1 MSVRPYQSI
10 SRFWFI
16 LSVSSLGLACC
27 LAIILIVSRMPV
39 VDAWFTRSTF
49 QSALVL
55 HVNFSLFIWLFSFAA
70 SLWTFFFFR
79 KNKSLHLFIAV
90 LALLAIAGMLA
101 ASILHEPRPVLSN
114 YLPVLDNPLYLTSGL
129 MFCAGFVVLLLD
141 LSFAKAQKIEA
152 TAWFCPECLQRL
164 LQIMLLCLLLLPWTA
179 MNIPFQGHTF
189 YEFLFWGI
197 GHQLQYLFS
206 LLMLW
211 GWIWLAKKQGHSLA
225 LSEPLLKSA
234 FYLALLPLLASLF
247 LPLFYAPQDVQYR
260 LWFTRLMYSSPLLL
274 PVVVYALYGGSVKQL
289 AKRISASLI
298 TSLALTL
305 LSFGLLLGL
314 LIDGNNLMVPA
325 HYHAVTGA
333 INLTFMGLGY
343 ELMPHLG
350 FLKPQP
356 VWQKRQQILYASG
369 VALLALGLAWSGS
382 LGGARKMMGQSD
394 GTIEQLSAW
403 FTMGL
408 GGLLALL
415 GCFLFLGLVFLN
427 MRKKQ
432 VFSSFSTISK
442 TALIKG
448 SHDV

>member
-1 MSVRPYQSI
+1 MSVRLYQSI

-39 VDAWFTRSTF
+39 VDAWFDTATF

-70 SLWTFFFFR
+70 SLWTFYFAR

-90 LALLAIAGMLA
+90 LSLIAISGMLA
-101 ASILHEPRPVLSN
+101 AAILHEPRPVLSN
-114 YLPVLDNPLYLTSGL
+114 YLPVLDNSLYLTSVL
-129 MFCAGFVVLLLD
+129 IFCSGYVILLLD
-141 LSFAKAQKIEA
+141 LSFTRSSTMTE
-152 TAWFCPECLQRL
+152 TAFFCPDCLQRL

-179 MNIPFQGHTF
+179 MNIPVQGHAF
-189 YEFLFWGI
+189 YELLFWGI
-197 GHQLQYLFS
+197 GHQVQYLFT

-211 GWIWLAKKQGHSLA
+211 GWIWLATRHGHSLT
-225 LSEPLLKSA
+225 LSARQLKVA

-247 LPLFYAPQDVQYR
+247 LPLFYSPEDPQYR

-274 PVVVYALYGGSVKQL
+274 PVFVYALYGGSLKNLPQ
-289 AKRISASLI
+289 RISGSVSI
-298 TSLALTL
+298 SLALSL
-305 LSFGLLLGL
+305 LSLGLLLGL
-314 LIDGNNLMVPA
+314 FIDGNNLMVPA

-343 ELMPHLG
+343 ELLPSLG
-350 FLKPQP
+350 FLKPDLQ
-356 VWQKRQQILYASG
+356 WLKRQQQLYASG

-382 LGGARKMMGQSD
+382 LGGARKMLGQSD
-394 GTIEQLSAW
+394 GTMEQLFAW
-403 FTMGL
+403 LTMGL
-408 GGLLALL
+408 GGLLSLL

-432 VFSSFSTISK
+432 VFSSFSTLSK